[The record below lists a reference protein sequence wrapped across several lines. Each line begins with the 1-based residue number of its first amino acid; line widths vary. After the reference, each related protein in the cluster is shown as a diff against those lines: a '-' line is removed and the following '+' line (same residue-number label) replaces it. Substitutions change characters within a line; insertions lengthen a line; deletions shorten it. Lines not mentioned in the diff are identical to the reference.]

1 MNLSTDF
8 ITDGNKL
15 NGSAMPRILANAQ
28 DLLVGRTIKA
38 VGYAPGADDRPW
50 PCIVLDNGTTLTV
63 SKDDEG
69 NGPGSLF
76 IYHAAEETG
85 EILCATSIK

>member
-1 MNLSTDF
+1 MNL
-8 ITDGNKL
+8 ITNGTKL
-15 NGSAMPRILANAQ
+15 RGSAMPRILANAQ

-38 VGYAPGADDRPW
+38 VGYSHGEDGRPW

-63 SKDDEG
+63 SRDDEG

-76 IYHAAEETG
+76 IYHAAEETC

>member
-1 MNLSTDF
+1 MNL
-8 ITDGNKL
+8 ITDGTKL
-15 NGSAMPRILANAQ
+15 HGSAMPRILANAQ

-38 VGYAPGADDRPW
+38 VGYTAGEEGRPW
-50 PCIVLDNGTTLTV
+50 PCIVLDNGITLTV
-63 SKDDEG
+63 SQDDEG

-76 IYHAAEETG
+76 TYHEREDTG